1 MNVKTAKLL
10 SLLMWICGLGNSLFA
25 QKFYP
30 RNFIL
35 LYTDEGVQAD
45 KIAQLNQSYLLPTGF
60 QRVNDSLY
68 IHPQTKERLSL
79 STRQQDNK
87 NELLLTYL
95 TAVDLSVFRAR
106 LLDYEPKLEQIDAH
120 TYQATFNNP
129 VVKYMIPGDT
139 VIDNKRLHTIKF
151 LLIYDKGQKFPFS
164 SDNYTFPATETYP
177 LQHTTWYL
185 TAKYERS
192 PSNSEY
198 NEMRLIFGK
207 EKTAYKIDF
216 VDDINFKI
224 TYTDPKKKT
233 HVYQGEYQNYKS
245 DISFFN
251 RQGGWSDKDK
261 SGRALA
267 TPGEQYMG
275 KESFYEDPKKF
286 AEAAGTARYLRF
298 IFSNNYQSIYHPDL
312 DLMELSKREAREQE
326 DILSMPKQVEK

>member
-1 MNVKTAKLL
+1 MNRKILRLL
-10 SLLMWICGLGNSLFA
+10 SLLMLICSMGNSLFA

-30 RNFIL
+30 RNFIH

-45 KIAQLNQSYLLPTGF
+45 KIVRLNKNYLLPTGF

-87 NELLLTYL
+87 NELLLTYN
-95 TAVDLSVFRAR
+95 TAADLRVFRAR
-106 LLDYEPKLEQIDAH
+106 LLDYEPKLEQIDAN

-129 VVKYMIPGDT
+129 VVRYMIASDT
-139 VIDNKRLHTIKF
+139 AIDSKRLHTIKF

-177 LQHTTWYL
+177 LQHTTWYFQ
-185 TAKYERS
+185 AKYERS
-192 PSNSEY
+192 PSNSED
-198 NEMRLIFGK
+198 NEMRIVFGK

-216 VDDINFKI
+216 VDDINFKL

-233 HVYQGEYQNYKS
+233 HVYQGQYQNYKS

-251 RQGGWSDKDK
+251 RQDGWSDKDK
-261 SGRALA
+261 TGRALA
-267 TPGEQYMG
+267 MPGEQYMG

-286 AEAAGTARYLRF
+286 AEAAGTARYFRF

-312 DLMELSKREAREQE
+312 DLMELSKREAKEQE
-326 DILSMPKQVEK
+326 DILSMPRRER

>member
-1 MNVKTAKLL
+1 MNRKILRLL
-10 SLLMWICGLGNSLFA
+10 SLLMLICGMVNSLFA
-25 QKFYP
+25 QKFFP

-35 LYTDEGVQAD
+35 LYTDEGVPEN
-45 KIAQLNQSYLLPTGF
+45 KIAKLNAAYLLPTGF
-60 QRVNDSLY
+60 QRVDDSLY
-68 IHPQTKERLSL
+68 IHPQTKERLLL

-95 TAVDLSVFRAR
+95 TAADLTVFRAR
-106 LLDYEPKLEQIDAH
+106 LLDYEPKLEQIDAN

-129 VVKYMIPGDT
+129 VVKYMIAGDT
-139 VIDNKRLHTIKF
+139 VMDTKRLHTIKF

-177 LQHTTWYL
+177 LQHTTWYF

-198 NEMRLIFGK
+198 NEMRLIFSK
-207 EKTAYKIDF
+207 EKTVYKIEF

-224 TYTDPKKKT
+224 TYTDPKKKA
-233 HVYQGEYQNYKS
+233 HVYQGQYQNYKS

-251 RQGGWSDKDK
+251 PQGGWSEKDK
-261 SGRALA
+261 TGRALA
-267 TPGEQYMG
+267 ISDEQYMG
-275 KESFYEDPKKF
+275 TESFYEDPKKF
-286 AEAAGTARYLRF
+286 AEAAGTARYFRF

-312 DLMELSKREAREQE
+312 GLMELSKRDAKEQE
-326 DILSMPKQVEK
+326 DILSMPRQER

>member
-1 MNVKTAKLL
+1 MGK
-10 SLLMWICGLGNSLFA
+10 GLFA

-30 RNFIL
+30 RNFIH
-35 LYTDEGVQAD
+35 LYTDEGIPENKVA
-45 KIAQLNQSYLLPTGF
+45 KLNAAYLLPTGF

-87 NELLLTYL
+87 NELLLTYI
-95 TAVDLSVFRAR
+95 TAADLSVFRAR
-106 LLDYEPKLEQIDAH
+106 LLDYEPKLEQIDAN

-129 VVKYMIPGDT
+129 VVKYMIAGDT
-139 VIDNKRLHTIKF
+139 VIDNKRLHAIKF

-164 SDNYTFPATETYP
+164 SDNYTFPVTETYP
-177 LQHTTWYL
+177 LQHTTWYF

-198 NEMRLIFGK
+198 NEMRIIFGK
-207 EKTAYKIDF
+207 EKTAYKIEF
-216 VDDINFKI
+216 VDDINFKL

-233 HVYQGEYQNYKS
+233 HVYQGQYQNYKS

-261 SGRALA
+261 TGRALA

-286 AEAAGTARYLRF
+286 AEEAGTARYFRF
-298 IFSNNYQSIYHPDL
+298 IFLNNYQAIYHSDSG
-312 DLMELSKREAREQE
+312 LMELSKQEAREQE
-326 DILSMPKQVEK
+326 DILSMPRRER

>member
-1 MNVKTAKLL
+1 MNVNITKLL
-10 SLLMWICGLGNSLFA
+10 SLLVLIFCMDKGLFA

-30 RNFIL
+30 RNFIH

-45 KIAQLNQSYLLPTGF
+45 KIARLNRNYLLPTGF
-60 QRVNDSLY
+60 QEVNDSLY

-87 NELLLTYL
+87 NELLLTYI
-95 TAVDLSVFRAR
+95 TAADLSVFRAR
-106 LLDYEPKLEQIDAH
+106 LLDYEPKLEQIDAN
-120 TYQATFNNP
+120 TYQAAFNNP
-129 VVKYMIPGDT
+129 VVRYMIAGDT

-164 SDNYTFPATETYP
+164 SDNYTFPVTETYP
-177 LQHTTWYL
+177 LQHTTWYF

-198 NEMRLIFGK
+198 NEMRIIFGK
-207 EKTAYKIDF
+207 EKTAYKIEF
-216 VDDINFKI
+216 VDDINFKL

-233 HVYQGEYQNYKS
+233 HVYQGQYQNYKS

-251 RQGGWSDKDK
+251 RQDGWSDKDK
-261 SGRALA
+261 TGRALA

-275 KESFYEDPKKF
+275 KDSFYEDPKKF
-286 AEAAGTARYLRF
+286 AEEAGTARYFRF
-298 IFSNNYQSIYHPDL
+298 IFLNNYQATYHSDL
-312 DLMELSKREAREQE
+312 GLMELSKQEAREQE
-326 DILSMPKQVEK
+326 DILSMPRRER